1 MKRGKQIFMTG
12 CLVAA
17 FALGIGSA
25 TAKHHADAA
34 AVKIEAAN
42 FPDERVRMWVNK
54 WDTNKDGSLS
64 DAEIQAVTSA
74 RLDPLWTEEQCK
86 TLVDFTGLQYFTN
99 LKKVSINLEDS
110 NPQYK
115 RWMYKDTDMSKYF
128 PYVEELSVG
137 GQYNVRL
144 TGKYPKL
151 RTLSLYG
158 TDIMCDVT
166 APNVTELLLSMSDGY
181 GEAERKNHLFLNR
194 KLCEQFPAVRKLYC
208 VAVTDAEKQL
218 YGFQH
223 LEDLTICHYNIKDKT
238 IDLSP
243 YKDTLRWLQLGICS
257 GDGWIRTM
265 RMPSWDHSET
275 VTSLDLSMMSKLER
289 VSICDM
295 INLQNLILVDQKG
308 QSALKNLKEL
318 YVLRN
323 KVKSLDL
330 SQASSLKVLKVGG
343 RISTLDV
350 QNCKQ
355 LKQLYIVSN
364 YMKKLTVKNSTLR
377 DFYFYGTNLTKL
389 DVKGCPQ
396 LRSFNLPRYRK
407 KSFKRIDLRKNK
419 KLQSIWI
426 EKKVSVD
433 RIILPLVKNKKY
445 AYQWMKAYLL
455 TDYSLWGNYS
465 AKVLD
470 LSEYKKLPAK
480 LTKLKIKKVSRI
492 SPKLKKI
499 VINKKLSKKDR
510 KWLHKALKGTKIKI
524 VKK

>member
-1 MKRGKQIFMTG
+1 M
-12 CLVAA
+12 
-17 FALGIGSA
+17 
-25 TAKHHADAA
+25 DDEE
-34 AVKIEAAN
+34 KI
-42 FPDERVRMWVNK
+42 
-54 WDTNKDGSLS
+54 S
-64 DAEIQAVTSA
+64 
-74 RLDPLWTEEQCK
+74 C
-86 TLVDFTGLQYFTN
+86 
-99 LKKVSINLEDS
+99 
-110 NPQYK
+110 
-115 RWMYKDTDMSKYF
+115 
-128 PYVEELSVG
+128 
-137 GQYNVRL
+137 
-144 TGKYPKL
+144 
-151 RTLSLYG
+151 
-158 TDIMCDVT
+158 
-166 APNVTELLLSMSDGY
+166 
-181 GEAERKNHLFLNR
+181 FLNQCVQ
-194 KLCEQFPAVRKLYC
+194 KEMSNIPLEQFPAVRKLYC
-208 VAVTDAEKQL
+208 AAVTDAEKQL

-223 LEDLTICHYNIKDKT
+223 LEDLMISHYNIKDKT

-243 YKDTLRWLQLGICS
+243 YKDTLRWLQLGTCS

-295 INLQNLILVDQKG
+295 INLQNLTLVDQKG

-470 LSEYKKLPAK
+470 LSEYKKTASQ
-480 LTKLKIKKVSRI
+480 T
-492 SPKLKKI
+492 
-499 VINKKLSKKDR
+499 D
-510 KWLHKALKGTKIKI
+510 
-524 VKK
+524 